1 MSEVTPRHARRVVVC
16 AGGFWACWG
25 AAVLTAP
32 NPATALFCVA
42 GVALGFGLYVTS
54 GDMVADT
61 TGMSGARLM
70 FSFSRERSMRRARR
84 RSVLVLLSPRWWR
97 RVLIA
102 TGWPAV
108 PVGVILLALLATDL
122 VLAFTALPGLG
133 SRSTS

>member
-1 MSEVTPRHARRVVVC
+1 VVC

-32 NPATALFCVA
+32 NPATALFGVA
-42 GVALGFGLYVTS
+42 GLVLGFGLYVTT
-54 GDMVADT
+54 GDVVADE
-61 TGMSGARLM
+61 TGMGGVRLM
-70 FSFSRERSMRRARR
+70 FSFSRERSVRRAKR

-108 PVGVILLALLATDL
+108 PVGVILLALLAMDL
-122 VLAFTALPGLG
+122 VLAFIALSGLG